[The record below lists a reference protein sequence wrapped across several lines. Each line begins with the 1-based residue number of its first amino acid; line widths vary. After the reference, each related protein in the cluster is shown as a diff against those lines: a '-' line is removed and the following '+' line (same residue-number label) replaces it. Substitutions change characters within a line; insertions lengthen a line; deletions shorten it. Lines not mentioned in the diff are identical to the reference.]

1 MNYNVS
7 PERRRR
13 RRAVDG
19 PEGEEPAEFTP
30 QRVVRVMRC
39 PKCRA
44 TIATMRRWRMA
55 CNECGHEWEEET
67 VLTAADKLEHVR
79 TEAAEFA
86 VMALMWAGLLLTV
99 GAVVGFFLF
108 VGFWFIGGASGL
120 IVGVVLLLMLAVVG
134 GMARSRNERMAQY
147 SWRSR
152 GWRDRF

>member
-1 MNYNVS
+1 MNRYVS

-13 RRAVDG
+13 QRMVDG
-19 PEGEEPAEFTP
+19 PEGEEPAEVTP

-67 VLTAADKLEHVR
+67 VLTAADKLAHAR
-79 TEAAEFA
+79 TDAAEFV
-86 VMALMWAGLLLTV
+86 VMAFMWAGLLLTV
-99 GAVVGFFLF
+99 GAVIGLF
-108 VGFWFIGGASGL
+108 VFLGVWFIGGIGG
-120 IVGVVLLLMLAVVG
+120 IVVAVVLLLLLLGLG

-147 SWRSR
+147 AWWAR